1 MPALLT
7 ILEQQSDDPE
17 KIVCSTSS
25 GWNRFI
31 VLGGLL
37 AISLLCLF
45 WGEPRAK
52 GTVLSLVFF
61 GASMVST
68 VAAGSVTTVVFF
80 RRAKRVEVTKAI
92 FERRFAYRDYSYD
105 EVSFSVRN
113 FAMGNKSATPPEY
126 VATIDGTNY
135 VLNLPANFPAT
146 EERLPEVMARFGFVE
161 EPNQRPLPTPDDVT
175 PAATAPVV
183 PPPDAA
189 GR

>member
-7 ILEQQSDDPE
+7 ILDQHSDNPD

-31 VLGGLL
+31 VSGGLL